1 MRSFEQLIINFSI
14 FVNALFL
21 NFQNVCFFAVSDDI
35 KNATK
40 LLQNEVNK
48 KYKVS
53 FPGEGE
59 ASDPGIGP

>member
-1 MRSFEQLIINFSI
+1 MST
-14 FVNALFL
+14 LFL

-35 KNATK
+35 RNATK

-53 FPGEGE
+53 FPGDGE
-59 ASDPGIGP
+59 VSDPGIDS